1 MGLGLQSYRV
11 SQRRLRAGALLAPE
25 LLILVLV
32 ALGTANLWGFLGLML
47 LALLSLGLLL
57 SPALLRRGL
66 RRDQPR

>member
-1 MGLGLQSYRV
+1 MPSFLGLGLQSYRV
-11 SQRRLRAGALLAPE
+11 SQRRLRAGALLTPE

-47 LALLSLGLLL
+47 LALLL

>member
-1 MGLGLQSYRV
+1 MQSYRV

>member
-1 MGLGLQSYRV
+1 MQSYRV
-11 SQRRLRAGALLAPE
+11 SQRRLRAGALLTPE